1 MDKEGVAQQKAKS
14 AKISYKIKIFAIHLT
29 NLTLSFIIKY
39 GYYYTEPLNRWLAR
53 ACGLQGGIRPTMLVS
68 REEVGNVRTVEGGR
82 DSRLATEKSSW
93 SATSTDRTGQQAVYQ
108 GGW

>member
-39 GYYYTEPLNRWLAR
+39 GYYYSL
-53 ACGLQGGIRPTMLVS
+53 
-68 REEVGNVRTVEGGR
+68 
-82 DSRLATEKSSW
+82 SRLI
-93 SATSTDRTGQQAVYQ
+93 
-108 GGW
+108 GGFFVIKFYCNGKRRKYNTHRRWHH